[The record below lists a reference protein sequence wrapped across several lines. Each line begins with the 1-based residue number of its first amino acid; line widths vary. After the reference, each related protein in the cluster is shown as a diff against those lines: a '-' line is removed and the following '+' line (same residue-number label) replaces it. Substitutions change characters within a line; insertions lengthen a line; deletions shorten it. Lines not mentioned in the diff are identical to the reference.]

1 MDAVDANPRRPRT
14 GYIDG
19 YRNCDSGCERAGC
32 LDCYDL
38 SGLAARK
45 GGGDVRDYWAK
56 RMDQLRENLATV
68 EFVISVDEAVGLNE
82 RARVATISTPTKI
95 LPQEGSVG
103 KREQLF
109 LAVRIPPLMHAE
121 FDTLF
126 WPKRYPC
133 VDLGRSRGSQREP
146 KATQYRGQTKDSFSH
161 GRCTHENR
169 FRTANT

>member
-1 MDAVDANPRRPRT
+1 MRACGGYGRAISMVLEVAIPIAKEEGVSPATICLAWLLARPVVT
-14 GYIDG
+14 SVIIG
-19 YRNCDSGCERAGC
+19 
-32 LDCYDL
+32 
-38 SGLAARK
+38 
-45 GGGDVRDYWAK
+45 AK

-109 LAVRIPPLMHAE
+109 LAVRVPQLMHAE

-126 WPKRYPC
+126 WPKSYPC

-146 KATQYRGQTKDSFSH
+146 KAAQYRGQTKDSFSH